1 MANLAAEA
9 PPVDPPPVVD
19 STAIVLSVPPGVY
32 GAAAASVLMSKR
44 DEVVRKRQREYQAA
58 HLKRKKDEAEATA
71 RELALLRNEHML
83 VAQSL
88 MSALPATDRP
98 SISAEN
104 FDLLKLAQVVAGRL
118 LLFSGGAGP
127 SITGA
132 CAPTMPVP
140 GPAPAPFAMP
150 AQGPAPAPAPP
161 PANGPVLGNWPMIV
175 RMDQCT
181 LTTLL
186 QTIKDKLPLDHLL
199 QQAHDH
205 RTIKLNKDN
214 KADIDITSETPN
226 EAVVQEIADELKRLL
241 GITTDDSRRCEMAA
255 RVLKLNTQAAIGAY
269 LHSCFHKAHGHYM
282 GVLNILIGGTKR
294 WRFWRPGPRPGQDR
308 KEDEC
313 IDQQRGELLWLPPGW
328 WHEVLTTGISY
339 VVNSPFR
346 DVNLQGGVAHSITCW
361 HVPPEL
367 RAQTVAAFALGMSIE
382 SQYPLPTA
390 VTADMKQRLY
400 DIFVDSPVKA

>member
-9 PPVDPPPVVD
+9 PPVDSPPVVD
-19 STAIVLSVPPGVY
+19 STAIVLHVPPGVY

-58 HLKRKKDEAEATA
+58 HIKRKKDEAEATA
-71 RELALLRNEHML
+71 RELALLRNERML

-132 CAPTMPVP
+132 CAPTMPAP

-161 PANGPVLGNWPMIV
+161 PANGPVLGNWPVIV

-199 QQAHDH
+199 SN
-205 RTIKLNKDN
+205 KLM
-214 KADIDITSETPN
+214 II
-226 EAVVQEIADELKRLL
+226 
-241 GITTDDSRRCEMAA
+241 
-255 RVLKLNTQAAIGAY
+255 
-269 LHSCFHKAHGHYM
+269 
-282 GVLNILIGGTKR
+282 
-294 WRFWRPGPRPGQDR
+294 
-308 KEDEC
+308 
-313 IDQQRGELLWLPPGW
+313 
-328 WHEVLTTGISY
+328 
-339 VVNSPFR
+339 
-346 DVNLQGGVAHSITCW
+346 
-361 HVPPEL
+361 
-367 RAQTVAAFALGMSIE
+367 
-382 SQYPLPTA
+382 
-390 VTADMKQRLY
+390 
-400 DIFVDSPVKA
+400 